1 MTCKRSPKFK
11 FVGIL
16 HDKKR
21 EANYVKTRDRK
32 IKSFV
37 ILATL
42 LAFAQ
47 PALGDELAA
56 GDLVYIDTYNTP
68 ELSTTA
74 QVDSVGQIK
83 LPFVGPVRVSG
94 LNETEAAAA
103 VASAYTAVHKNPR
116 VTISKTIMTMG
127 GGSFRTSEMKTE
139 LVELSNGNAEQLA
152 EKLQSITSE
161 GGSITFDPDTNIL
174 IVTDTVP
181 AIQNILSVISRL
193 DQMQSQ
199 LLQVQ
204 IEAKIAEVKIGKLK
218 ELGVRWFVQGNE
230 VNGGYYP
237 NASQIPGINGLKG
250 NQALPFENE
259 RIGGGGGNTNQGT
272 TTGRRFV
279 DNISPDRLLGLPV
292 QVPKTG
298 QMFFGL
304 LNSNIDLGLLIDALA
319 ADDQAE
325 ILANPNLLTV
335 NHKPAEIR
343 MTDEVPFTEFGTE
356 VSGRGNF
363 SVKFLDI
370 GIVMSVT
377 PHVLEDDHG
386 TYVKLEMEPEVS
398 FSGGMQNGVPVRSVR
413 SYSGQANVRDRQ
425 TLVIGGIYR
434 NDVHSIES
442 RVPVVSRVPV
452 LGNLFKHKERKRE
465 QTELV
470 IFVTPHVHKRPDTVT
485 WDRML
490 NLTHAAQVATDV
502 PAPMAD
508 ETPAGK

>member
-1 MTCKRSPKFK
+1 MKSIIALVTL
-11 FVGIL
+11 IL
-16 HDKKR
+16 GVQ
-21 EANYVKTRDRK
+21 A
-32 IKSFV
+32 
-37 ILATL
+37 
-42 LAFAQ
+42 AF
-47 PALGDELAA
+47 GEGLAA

-74 QVDSVGQIK
+74 QVDATGQIK
-83 LPFVGPVRVSG
+83 LPFVGQVRVSG

-103 VASAYTAVHKNPR
+103 VAGAYTAVHKNPR
-116 VTISKTIMTMG
+116 VTISKTVMTMG

-152 EKLQSITSE
+152 EQLRSHTSE
-161 GGSITFDPDTNIL
+161 GGSITFDPDSNIL

-181 AIQNILSVISRL
+181 AMQNILSIIGRL

-199 LLQVQ
+199 LQQVQ
-204 IEAKIAEVKIGKLK
+204 IEAKIAEVKIGALK

-230 VNGGYYP
+230 VSGGYYP
-237 NASQIPGINGLKG
+237 NAAQLPEINGLRG
-250 NQALPFENE
+250 SQSRPFDNE
-259 RIGGGGGNTNQGT
+259 QIGGSGNNGNSGS
-272 TTGRRFV
+272 TGRRFV
-279 DNISPDRLLGLPV
+279 DGLTPDRLLGLPV
-292 QVPKTG
+292 HLPKPG

-304 LNSNIDLGLLIDALA
+304 MNSNIDLGLLIDALA
-319 ADDQAE
+319 AEDQAE
-325 ILANPNLLTV
+325 VLANPNLLTV

-377 PHVLEDDHG
+377 PHVLRDDQG
-386 TYVKLEMEPEVS
+386 IYVKLEMQPEVS
-398 FSGGMQNGVPVRSVR
+398 FAGGVRNGVPVRSVR

-434 NDVHSIES
+434 NDVHSVES
-442 RVPVVSRVPV
+442 RVPVVSKVPI

-470 IFVTPHVHKRPDTVT
+470 IFVTPHVHERPDTVT

-490 NLTHAAQVATDV
+490 NLTRATE
-502 PAPMAD
+502 MANRPPGLPVD
-508 ETPAGK
+508 ADATGK